1 MLWAGVQNDAKHFQ
15 PSGIHT
21 FKSLKT
27 MLCKSPFARLGTLVL
42 LFSIFQ
48 NCWSTQF
55 ALLVQLFFKR
65 EFPLHW
71 HLINIAV
78 GWNAVGNN
86 ASAHSVRFW
95 KFFHSSPKCFV
106 IRIFV
111 SKHYALQRRDCAVLH
126 SWRMVYIIW
135 KLENSSFQFIKIIS
149 TLIQILK

>member
-1 MLWAGVQNDAKHFQ
+1 MQNDAKHFQ
-15 PSGIHT
+15 PSGINT

-27 MLCKSPFARLGTLVL
+27 MLCKSPFARLGTLIL

-86 ASAHSVRFW
+86 ASLHSLRFW

-106 IRIFV
+106 IQIIV
-111 SKHYALQRRDCAVLH
+111 SISSMTLVRVWGVLD
-126 SWRMVYIIW
+126 SSMV
-135 KLENSSFQFIKIIS
+135 KAQCRQSDASQNC
-149 TLIQILK
+149 T

>member
-1 MLWAGVQNDAKHFQ
+1 MQNDAKHFQ

-106 IRIFV
+106 IRIIV
-111 SKHYALQRRDCAVLH
+111 SKLGDIGKVLGCT
-126 SWRMVYIIW
+126 RFR
-135 KLENSSFQFIKIIS
+135 LPKIAPRQ
-149 TLIQILK
+149 LCVPRVDH

>member
-1 MLWAGVQNDAKHFQ
+1 MMRSIFSHQASTRSNH
-15 PSGIHT
+15 
-21 FKSLKT
+21 LKQ
-27 MLCKSPFARLGTLVL
+27 CSAKSPFARLGTLVL

-106 IRIFV
+106 RT
-111 SKHYALQRRDCAVLH
+111 SNYCK
-126 SWRMVYIIW
+126 
-135 KLENSSFQFIKIIS
+135 
-149 TLIQILK
+149 

>member
-1 MLWAGVQNDAKHFQ
+1 
-15 PSGIHT
+15 
-21 FKSLKT
+21 
-27 MLCKSPFARLGTLVL
+27 MLCYEQECKMMRSIFSHQASTRSNHLKQCSAKVHSLAQVLQFYYL

-106 IRIFV
+106 IRIIV
-111 SKHYALQRRDCAVLH
+111 SKLGDIGEVLGCTRFRH
-126 SWRMVYIIW
+126 GGGSVQT
-135 KLENSSFQFIKIIS
+135 E
-149 TLIQILK
+149 